1 MAQQSKV
8 WLFCADQT
16 HPGGVCQ
23 GVSHSRCAFRSF
35 QKHRGVLSVC
45 KHLYCSDSKRN
56 KAWMECCFLL
66 SPGTL
71 FIFSVP
77 MLSCGCKLCNLMM
90 CRVKKYILCFMHEAF
105 FIYIYIFF
113 LTLYSYTV
121 KNGKQSFPVHACYVT
136 DGFIYLPELSLTNRR
151 SSSGRLT
158 IWKLLWIP
166 NHFYQPP
173 PDLG

>member
-113 LTLYSYTV
+113 FDTVFLHCKKWKAILSHSCLLCYGWLY
-121 KNGKQSFPVHACYVT
+121 
-136 DGFIYLPELSLTNRR
+136 
-151 SSSGRLT
+151 
-158 IWKLLWIP
+158 IP
-166 NHFYQPP
+166 P
-173 PDLG
+173 